1 MGGRAGVKSSF
12 GPAKEND
19 VALVYMVQC
28 SGGRMLQC
36 VENRMKVNK
45 RSHLPLQQLD
55 LCLGYCM
62 FNLELYTQKKQRK
75 K

>member
-19 VALVYMVQC
+19 AALACMLRC

-36 VENRMKVNK
+36 VENRMEVNNK

-62 FNLELYTQKKQRK
+62 FDLEL
-75 K
+75 

>member
-12 GPAKEND
+12 EPAKEND
-19 VALVYMVQC
+19 VVLVYMLQC

-36 VENRMKVNK
+36 VENRMYVNK

-62 FNLELYTQKKQRK
+62 FNLELNADKKK
-75 K
+75 